1 MKIASFSVKNSSFT
15 IIIFMMVLALGLN
28 SLVNMPRGEDPPFNA
43 PIYVITGIYPGTS
56 PVDMEELVADP
67 IEEVIYELD
76 DIKKITTQC
85 DDGLMFMQVEFV
97 YGVDP
102 VAKNNDVIREVNK
115 LRPQLPDGLIALDV
129 IRAASSDV
137 VILQIALHS
146 ELADLQTVRDQA
158 EKLEKEIEK
167 LRDIKA
173 VKVQAVPDRE
183 IAIQLDLDQL
193 ARRRLGVNQVLGA
206 IQANN
211 VNIPGGS
218 LDVGTRRFNI
228 KTNSEFTSLED
239 IRSTV
244 VMASASGGLTRLE
257 DIAEVRFAEEEE
269 SYLARYNGE
278 RCLWVNVTMKDKKN
292 IVQVRKQLAP
302 VLESFA
308 SGLPPFVHMDLAFDQ
323 AESVDR
329 RLSGLGKDFLI
340 AIALVLLTLLP
351 LGVRAAS
358 VVMISIP
365 LSLAIGL
372 ALLNLMGYTLNQLSI
387 VGMVVA
393 LGLLVDDS
401 IVVVENIERFLR
413 MGHSRK
419 EAAVLATKQ
428 IGIAVVGCTITLLL
442 AFLPLAFLPE
452 GSGDFIRSLPMAV
465 MLTVIASLFVAI
477 TIIPFLASKVLKEH
491 ERPEG
496 NRFLQLFMKY
506 LNGPYEQILK
516 WAFRHPVM
524 TLSGVALVFAA
535 SLFLIPSIGF
545 SLFPKSEKPMF
556 LVDVETPLGS
566 NLGTTDSVVS
576 QLEGRLLDHPQVV
589 SVSSNIGRGNP
600 RVYYNEFQKQVTPN
614 YGQLF
619 VQVQEG
625 LNVPQIT
632 AITDSFRD
640 QFRDVAGAEIIVKQ
654 FQQGPPVV
662 APVEIRVFGEHPDTL
677 RALSM
682 KVEAILKATS
692 GLLDIRNPLRQEKT
706 DLEVVIHREKAAML
720 GIPTAEIARTV
731 RLAIGGL
738 PIGEFRTEEGEE
750 YSIRAEL
757 PATPEEAMATFD
769 RIYVTSMT
777 GSLIPLGQFARL
789 QLQGSPSLI
798 RHFNK
803 NRYASVSAFVATG
816 YNTAALTDQVIEQL
830 ERTTFPEGYT
840 FVAAGERETQE
851 ESFAGI
857 STIIIIAFF
866 GLLAILVL
874 EFRTFKSTL
883 IVLSVIPLGIIGA
896 LVMLY
901 LTGETLSFVATV
913 GMIALVGIE
922 IKNSILLV
930 DFTNQLREQGV
941 PLEQAIM
948 EGAETRFLPI
958 LLTAATAIGGLTPL
972 ILEQSPLITPLALVI
987 VGGLLSST
995 LLSRI
1000 VTPLLYKLLPPRVEV
1015 IDAQE
1020 GQ

>member
-56 PVDMEELVADP
+56 PADMEELVADP

-97 YGVDP
+97 YEVDP

-137 VILQIALHS
+137 VIMQIALHS
-146 ELADLQTVRDQA
+146 ELADLQTVRDHA

-173 VKVQAVPDRE
+173 VKVQAVPERE

-228 KTNSEFTSLED
+228 KTNSEFTTLED

-257 DIAEVRFAEEEE
+257 DIAEVRYAEEEE

-302 VLESFA
+302 VLESFEA
-308 SGLPPFVHMDLAFDQ
+308 ALPPSVHMDLAFDQ

-351 LGVRAAS
+351 LGMRAAS

-506 LNGPYEQILK
+506 LNGPYERILI

-524 TLSGVALVFAA
+524 TLSGVALVFVA

-576 QLEGRLLDHPQVV
+576 LLEGRLLDHPQVV

-619 VQVQEG
+619 VQVEEG

-677 RALSM
+677 RSLSM
-682 KVEAILKATS
+682 KVEAILSATP

-769 RIYVTSMT
+769 RIYVTSLT
-777 GSLIPLGQFARL
+777 GSLIPLGQFASL

-830 ERTTFPEGYT
+830 ENTTFPEGYT

-995 LLSRI
+995 MLSRI

-1015 IDAQE
+1015 IQE
-1020 GQ
+1020 QDGQ

>member
-56 PVDMEELVADP
+56 PADMEELVADP

-97 YGVDP
+97 YEVDP

-137 VILQIALHS
+137 VIMQIALHS
-146 ELADLQTVRDQA
+146 ELADLQTVRDHA

-173 VKVQAVPDRE
+173 VKVQAVPERE

-228 KTNSEFTSLED
+228 KTNSEFTSLAD

-257 DIAEVRFAEEEE
+257 DIAEVRYAEEEE

-302 VLESFA
+302 VLESFEA
-308 SGLPPFVHMDLAFDQ
+308 GLPPSVHMDLAFDQ

-351 LGVRAAS
+351 LGMRAAS

-506 LNGPYEQILK
+506 LN
-516 WAFRHPVM
+516 
-524 TLSGVALVFAA
+524 
-535 SLFLIPSIGF
+535 
-545 SLFPKSEKPMF
+545 
-556 LVDVETPLGS
+556 
-566 NLGTTDSVVS
+566 
-576 QLEGRLLDHPQVV
+576 
-589 SVSSNIGRGNP
+589 
-600 RVYYNEFQKQVTPN
+600 
-614 YGQLF
+614 
-619 VQVQEG
+619 
-625 LNVPQIT
+625 
-632 AITDSFRD
+632 
-640 QFRDVAGAEIIVKQ
+640 
-654 FQQGPPVV
+654 
-662 APVEIRVFGEHPDTL
+662 
-677 RALSM
+677 
-682 KVEAILKATS
+682 
-692 GLLDIRNPLRQEKT
+692 
-706 DLEVVIHREKAAML
+706 
-720 GIPTAEIARTV
+720 
-731 RLAIGGL
+731 
-738 PIGEFRTEEGEE
+738 
-750 YSIRAEL
+750 
-757 PATPEEAMATFD
+757 
-769 RIYVTSMT
+769 
-777 GSLIPLGQFARL
+777 
-789 QLQGSPSLI
+789 
-798 RHFNK
+798 
-803 NRYASVSAFVATG
+803 
-816 YNTAALTDQVIEQL
+816 
-830 ERTTFPEGYT
+830 
-840 FVAAGERETQE
+840 
-851 ESFAGI
+851 
-857 STIIIIAFF
+857 
-866 GLLAILVL
+866 
-874 EFRTFKSTL
+874 
-883 IVLSVIPLGIIGA
+883 
-896 LVMLY
+896 
-901 LTGETLSFVATV
+901 
-913 GMIALVGIE
+913 
-922 IKNSILLV
+922 
-930 DFTNQLREQGV
+930 
-941 PLEQAIM
+941 
-948 EGAETRFLPI
+948 
-958 LLTAATAIGGLTPL
+958 
-972 ILEQSPLITPLALVI
+972 
-987 VGGLLSST
+987 
-995 LLSRI
+995 
-1000 VTPLLYKLLPPRVEV
+1000 
-1015 IDAQE
+1015 
-1020 GQ
+1020 